1 MCLVN
6 HTSRLYVDH
15 LHNPR
20 LGTEAIPA
28 LSWED
33 RYKYLGCPTGSYRT
47 PANVL
52 NALRDGLL
60 RDTGIVFSSQLAEWQ
75 KLDAFRKFLFPRLCF
90 VLKVVFPGAIWC
102 KKLDTALRTTIK
114 RGPHLPPRA
123 CTKYFYL
130 SQALGGLGIPSV
142 EDESHVARAAQVYK
156 FLADTRDPRIT
167 DVALDQLKETVAKRA
182 RHLDRTTPE
191 GLMLFINSTSLPG
204 EGRRPPEPL
213 TWNKRKLLFQAL
225 QEEIHIRHLRD
236 LKRTTDQGRA
246 FDSVSLHPDSTFFI
260 YTGAFLTFPQY
271 RFIHRARLNLLPV
284 CTVQALC
291 HRPITNTQCRTCGRA
306 PETLAHVLNHCHY
319 NLGMARDRHNA
330 ILERIVKAV
339 PEFMGTKMK
348 EQPLPGTG
356 DNRPDLTIISP
367 CGRKVML
374 VEVSCPFEGSPT
386 ALEDAAAH
394 KVTKYEPLRR
404 QLLQNYSEVTIH
416 PFIVGSLGSW
426 FPGNDRVLSAL
437 RIGYKYAALMRR
449 LCVVS
454 AIARS
459 QTIWY
464 QAICKSHHRP
474 AATHDNQPSA
484 TTPPAAPG
492 DQPTTT
498 KSPTNQPT
506 TTMPPAAPGGPPM
519 GNSDQAVL
527 A

>member
-1 MCLVN
+1 
-6 HTSRLYVDH
+6 
-15 LHNPR
+15 
-20 LGTEAIPA
+20 
-28 LSWED
+28 
-33 RYKYLGCPTGSYRT
+33 
-47 PANVL
+47 
-52 NALRDGLL
+52 
-60 RDTGIVFSSQLAEWQ
+60 
-75 KLDAFRKFLFPRLCF
+75 
-90 VLKVVFPGAIWC
+90 
-102 KKLDTALRTTIK
+102 
-114 RGPHLPPRA
+114 
-123 CTKYFYL
+123 
-130 SQALGGLGIPSV
+130 
-142 EDESHVARAAQVYK
+142 
-156 FLADTRDPRIT
+156 
-167 DVALDQLKETVAKRA
+167 
-182 RHLDRTTPE
+182 
-191 GLMLFINSTSLPG
+191 
-204 EGRRPPEPL
+204 
-213 TWNKRKLLFQAL
+213 
-225 QEEIHIRHLRD
+225 
-236 LKRTTDQGRA
+236 
-246 FDSVSLHPDSTFFI
+246 
-260 YTGAFLTFPQY
+260 
-271 RFIHRARLNLLPV
+271 
-284 CTVQALC
+284 
-291 HRPITNTQCRTCGRA
+291 
-306 PETLAHVLNHCHY
+306 
-319 NLGMARDRHNA
+319 
-330 ILERIVKAV
+330 
-339 PEFMGTKMK
+339 MK

-454 AIARS
+454 AIAGS